1 MIAIAVLFVRML
13 CDCFKPRQRL
23 EAEILVLRHQ
33 LNVLQQK
40 APRRALHL
48 RWPEKVGLDRGRFPQ
63 RQTITHQTRPAILV
77 LTSAA
82 IIDLIAVA
90 NIKAALAAVFP
101 DRMLDE
107 PGEDVWKRGI
117 ELSGIDPFCHSL
129 NNVRA
134 AVGLVAS
141 QPVQVV
147 RIEPLQDPGP
157 VQKIMDQRVDGDHA
171 AADLDPILHPLRST
185 EQDAG

>member
-23 EAEILVLRHQ
+23 VSEIIVLRHQ

-40 APRRALHL
+40 APRRTLHL

-117 ELSGIDPFCHSL
+117 ELSGIDPF
-129 NNVRA
+129 
-134 AVGLVAS
+134 
-141 QPVQVV
+141 
-147 RIEPLQDPGP
+147 
-157 VQKIMDQRVDGDHA
+157 
-171 AADLDPILHPLRST
+171 
-185 EQDAG
+185 